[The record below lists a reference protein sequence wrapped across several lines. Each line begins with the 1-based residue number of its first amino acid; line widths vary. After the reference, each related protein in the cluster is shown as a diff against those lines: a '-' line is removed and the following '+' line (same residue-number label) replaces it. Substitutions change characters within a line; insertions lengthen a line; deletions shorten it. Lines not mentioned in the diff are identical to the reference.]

1 VRILALTAFLALAA
15 LTAPGAARA
24 QAASEDPARVAGVW
38 DGALE
43 TSDGRQRL
51 TLNLGY
57 AGGRLTGALDS
68 IDQGVSGAPL
78 EVDLTQSRL
87 RLTQP
92 ERDAEFQGMVSADVE
107 AVVGIWSQAGRSHPL
122 TFRRRPGASPSVA
135 RP

>member
-1 VRILALTAFLALAA
+1 MRRIEAA
-15 LTAPGAARA
+15 AYRSP
-24 QAASEDPARVAGVW
+24 PARGRRLTLNLPQYRERVA
-38 DGALE
+38 GALE